1 MNYAGKLTGLL
12 LGRLLTRHPLGVLA
26 GLLIGH
32 AWDEGWFRR
41 LLASDPGKPP
51 PPPPGNAVADPY
63 ATLGLAASAGDDE
76 IRDAYRRL
84 ISEHHPDKV
93 RARGGSAREIAA
105 AERRA
110 SEINA
115 AYEKIV
121 AARKR

>member
-1 MNYAGKLTGLL
+1 MNYAGKLTGML

-32 AWDEGWFRR
+32 AWDEGWLRR
-41 LLASDPGKPP
+41 LLASDPATP
-51 PPPPGNAVADPY
+51 PPPPGSAVADPY
-63 ATLGLAASAGDDE
+63 AVLGLPASAGDDE

-93 RARGGSAREIAA
+93 RARGGSAREIAM